1 MDPQPV
7 HRHYRVLLLVL
18 TFSTGIIDGICYLA
32 LDQVFTANMTGN
44 VLILGMG
51 LAGGPDV
58 PTAGPL
64 VALAAY
70 VAGAAVAGF
79 AFRNQRAGWHRTTT
93 GLFAGV
99 GVGVLAA
106 SAVAAAV
113 GTPRG
118 WHLLVVVAVLGV
130 SMGVQAATARHLSV
144 KDLTTTV
151 VTSTL
156 TGLAADSFQGS
167 HGREAWVRR
176 VAAVVA
182 LGSGA
187 AVGALV
193 LRAGTGA
200 ALVVPGAIAL
210 GTAIVGET
218 YRRRDLAGIR
228 SAPSPGPSG
237 QE

>member
-1 MDPQPV
+1 MDPEPV

-51 LAGGPDV
+51 LAGGQDV

-64 VALAAY
+64 MALAAY
-70 VAGAAVAGF
+70 VTGAAIAGY
-79 AFRNQRAGWHRTTT
+79 AFRNRPAGWHRTTT

-99 GVGVLAA
+99 GLGVLVA
-106 SAVAAAV
+106 SLVAHLV
-113 GTPRG
+113 GRPGG
-118 WHLLVVVAVLGV
+118 WRLLVLVAVLGV

-144 KDLTTTV
+144 KDLTTVV

-156 TGLAADSFQGS
+156 TGLAADSFRD
-167 HGREAWVRR
+167 GRDRRAWVRR
-176 VAAVVA
+176 VSAVVA

-187 AVGALV
+187 AVGALL
-193 LRAGTGA
+193 LRAGIEI
-200 ALVVPGAIAL
+200 ALLVPGAIAL
-210 GTAIVGET
+210 GTAVVGEA
-218 YRRRDLAGIR
+218 YRRTDRRRA
-228 SAPSPGPSG
+228 SARPPGT
-237 QE
+237 EAR

>member
-1 MDPQPV
+1 MDPRPV

-51 LAGGPDV
+51 LAGGQDV

-64 VALAAY
+64 VALLAY
-70 VAGAAVAGF
+70 VAGAAVAGY
-79 AFRNQRAGWHRTTT
+79 AFRNHPAGWHRTTT

-106 SAVAAAV
+106 SVVAYVV
-113 GTPRG
+113 GEPRG
-118 WHLLVVVAVLGV
+118 WRLLLVVAVLGV

-156 TGLAADSFQGS
+156 TGLAADYFQDS

-176 VAAVVA
+176 VSAVLA
-182 LGSGA
+182 LGAGA
-187 AVGALV
+187 ATGALV
-193 LRAGTGA
+193 LRAGLEV
-200 ALVVPGAIAL
+200 ALVVPGVIAL
-210 GTAIVGET
+210 GAALVGER
-218 YRRRDLAGIR
+218 YRRQDVGAARAARPL
-228 SAPSPGPSG
+228 PSG
-237 QE
+237 S

>member
-1 MDPQPV
+1 MDPRPV

-51 LAGGPDV
+51 LAGGQDV

-64 VALAAY
+64 VALLAY
-70 VAGAAVAGF
+70 VAGAAVAGY
-79 AFRNQRAGWHRTTT
+79 AFRNHPAGWHRTTT

-106 SAVAAAV
+106 SAVAYVV
-113 GTPRG
+113 GEPRG
-118 WHLLVVVAVLGV
+118 WRLLVVVAVLGV
-130 SMGVQAATARHLSV
+130 SMGLQAATARHLSV

-156 TGLAADSFQGS
+156 TGLAADYFQDS
-167 HGREAWVRR
+167 HGRDAWVRR
-176 VAAVVA
+176 VSAVLA
-182 LGSGA
+182 LGAGA
-187 AVGALV
+187 ATGALV
-193 LRAGTGA
+193 LRAGLEV
-200 ALVVPGAIAL
+200 ALVVPGVIAL
-210 GTAIVGET
+210 GAALVGER
-218 YRRRDLAGIR
+218 YRRQDVSAARAAR
-228 SAPSPGPSG
+228 SLPSG
-237 QE
+237 S

>member
-1 MDPQPV
+1 MDPHPV

-51 LAGGPDV
+51 LAGGQDV

-64 VALAAY
+64 VALLAY
-70 VAGAAVAGF
+70 VAGAGVAGY
-79 AFRNQRAGWHRTTT
+79 AFRNHAAGWHRTTT

-99 GVGVLAA
+99 GAGVLVA
-106 SAVAAAV
+106 SVVASLV
-113 GTPRG
+113 GEPRG
-118 WHLLVVVAVLGV
+118 WHLLVIVAVLGL
-130 SMGVQAATARHLSV
+130 SMGTQAATARHLSV

-156 TGLAADSFQGS
+156 TGLAADYFQDA

-176 VAAVVA
+176 VSAVLA
-182 LGSGA
+182 LGAGA
-187 AVGALV
+187 ATGALV
-193 LRAGTGA
+193 LRAGLEV
-200 ALVVPGAIAL
+200 ALVVPGVIAL
-210 GTAIVGET
+210 GTALVGER
-218 YRRRDLAGIR
+218 YRRLDAAAARAEH
-228 SAPSPGPSG
+228 S
-237 QE
+237 